1 MRAITRSLA
10 FLATLAFS
18 GCATTVFQSTWH
30 ASDAAPLRFRGEKVV
45 ALFVSKN
52 TSTRHIAEDAL
63 AREITARGA
72 IGVPAYTVLSDEE
85 IRDREAAKE
94 KLRGMSFAG
103 GVVMRVVGTETQYT
117 YEPGIWAR
125 PYYRSFWGGYWGWG
139 WGRVY
144 EPGYLVADRVVSVE
158 TLVYSLKQDR
168 LVWAG
173 VSRTVDPSR
182 IDSFVGELAEKVTE
196 QMRKDGL
203 LPQT

>member
-1 MRAITRSLA
+1 MRPLA
-10 FLATLAFS
+10 FLAIVGFS
-18 GCATTVFQSTWH
+18 GCATTVFQSTWR
-30 ASDAAPLRFRGEKVV
+30 APDAAPLRFRGEKVV

-52 TSTRHIAEDAL
+52 LSTRHLAEDAM
-63 AREITARGA
+63 AREISARGA
-72 IGVPAYTVLSDEE
+72 HGIPAYSVLGDEE
-85 IRDREAAKE
+85 IRDREAAKT
-94 KLRGMSFAG
+94 KLQGMGFAG
-103 GVVMRVVGTETQYT
+103 GVVMRIVGTETQYT

-158 TLVYSLKQDR
+158 TLVYSLKQDK

-182 IDSFVGELAEKVTE
+182 IDSFIAELAEKVTE
-196 QMRKDGL
+196 RMARDGL
-203 LPQT
+203 LPKKS